1 MPKYSTRRIGAAEFE
16 LLIPLMKDCFGM
28 DVNIQYFQWKYIDN
42 PAGSFIG
49 FIAIDNESEEVGA
62 YYGVIPQ
69 KMLID
74 GTERTIYQSCDTMT
88 HSKHRRQGLFKMLAM
103 ECYDFLKK
111 NNELFIIGFGGA
123 DSTPGFIKFG
133 WNHVFNFRY
142 SFRPALFCKITAFA
156 SFSKSNFSEDPSFE
170 NLQQVTN
177 KINSVNTIHSK
188 RDATHILWRTKNN
201 HFNYRFVFYKQKEE
215 AIGYAIYYINDNKL
229 ILFDFVFSTN
239 KCRKALLWYL
249 SKIVSKNNYKAIIA
263 YCQENG
269 SKEKELKRSL
279 FLINPFKKGPLTERT
294 PFIFFADEEVMKKYQ
309 SPQQWQI
316 TSYDHDAL

>member
-1 MPKYSTRRIGAAEFE
+1 MSKYNIKKIGTAGFE

-28 DVNIQYFQWKYIDN
+28 DVNLQYFQWKYIDN

-49 FIAIDNESEEVGA
+49 FIAIDIESGEVGA

-69 KMLID
+69 KMVID
-74 GTERTIYQSCDTMT
+74 GIERTVYQSCDTMT

-103 ECYDFLKK
+103 ECYEYLRK

-133 WNHVFNFRY
+133 WKHVFNFRY
-142 SFRPALFCKITAFA
+142 SFRPALFCKIATFA
-156 SFSKSNFSEDPSFE
+156 LFSKLDFSEEPSFE

-177 KINSVNTIHSK
+177 KITTVNTIHSK
-188 RDATHILWRTKNN
+188 RNPSHILWRTKNN
-201 HFNYRFVFYKQKEE
+201 HFNYRFVFYKQKNE

-229 ILFDFVFSTN
+229 ILFDFVFSTAT
-239 KCRKALLWYL
+239 CRRALIWYL
-249 SKIVSKNNYKAIIA
+249 SELVNKNHYKAIIA
-263 YCQENG
+263 YCQKNG
-269 SKEKELKRSL
+269 VNEKQLRDSL
-279 FLINPFKKGPLTERT
+279 FLTNPFKKGPLTERT

-309 SPQQWQI
+309 LTQQWQI